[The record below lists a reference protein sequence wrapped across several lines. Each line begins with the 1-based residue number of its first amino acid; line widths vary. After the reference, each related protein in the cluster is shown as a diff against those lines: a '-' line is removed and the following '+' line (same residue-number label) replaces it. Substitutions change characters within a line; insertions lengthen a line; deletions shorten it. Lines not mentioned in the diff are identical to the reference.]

1 MSYPWRAWRMPRI
14 QPPLLPI
21 LLQPFQSKAIDLPQ
35 AINPFLFTR
44 CINPSHQ
51 TKMVAVWE
59 DLVGQVV
66 FSPSQKLQLG
76 VVHIQ
81 NTLSVRPPGNVQD
94 GYIDV

>member
-1 MSYPWRAWRMPRI
+1 MPRI
-14 QPPLLPI
+14 QPPLLAI
-21 LLQPFQSKAIDLPQ
+21 ILQPFQSNAIDLPQ

-44 CINPSHQ
+44 CITPSLQ
-51 TKMVAVWE
+51 TKMVAVRE

-66 FSPSQKLQLG
+66 FSPSLKLQLG

-94 GYIDV
+94 GDIEL